1 MEDLFKKVFY
11 AGVGL
16 TAMAAEKVEATVKD
30 LVEKG
35 KLSELDGKKIIDE
48 FFKTTEHKREEF
60 EEKVKKAT
68 EDVVS
73 KFSKGSTNLEHLVAR
88 IEAIEAKLGIVHTT
102 EAEEKVVENKE
113 DAANAENIPS

>member
-35 KLSELDGKKIIDE
+35 KLSELDGKKIIDD

-88 IEAIEAKLGIVHTT
+88 IEAIEAKLGITHTT
-102 EAEEKVVENKE
+102 ESEEKVVENKE
-113 DAANAENIPS
+113 DVASAENIPA